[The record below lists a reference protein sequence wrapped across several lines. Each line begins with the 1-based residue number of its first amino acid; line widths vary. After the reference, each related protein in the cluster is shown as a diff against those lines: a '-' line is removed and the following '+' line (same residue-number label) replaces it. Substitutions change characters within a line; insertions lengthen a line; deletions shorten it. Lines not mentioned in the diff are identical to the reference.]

1 MRVADILERS
11 TRSCNGFLGAAG
23 SASSQV
29 SIHSTP
35 MGKRVTG
42 RWRMVA
48 EAQKR
53 VTGRKAN
60 TGRRCNLDSFQSP
73 AQPRIEGSVEAGPYQ
88 VRTDSRG
95 A

>member
-1 MRVADILERS
+1 
-11 TRSCNGFLGAAG
+11 
-23 SASSQV
+23 
-29 SIHSTP
+29 
-35 MGKRVTG
+35 
-42 RWRMVA
+42 MVA

-88 VRTDSRG
+88 VRTDPRG